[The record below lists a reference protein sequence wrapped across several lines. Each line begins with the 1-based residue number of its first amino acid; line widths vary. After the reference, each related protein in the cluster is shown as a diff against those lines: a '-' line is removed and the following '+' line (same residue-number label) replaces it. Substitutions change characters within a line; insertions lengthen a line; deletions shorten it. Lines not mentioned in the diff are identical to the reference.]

1 MKAPLSLIVTL
12 LATAPLGVFA
22 TGSATSDQTAGSS
35 APTIST
41 EVTTPAYPSEARLA
55 GVEGTVMVE
64 CLVAADGTIL
74 TSAIADPDA
83 HPLLREAA
91 LKRVAQVRLESL
103 DGNNANSYKVVRIPV
118 RFELESLNAR
128 VDTAHIAAR

>member
-1 MKAPLSLIVTL
+1 MSC
-12 LATAPLGVFA
+12 
-22 TGSATSDQTAGSS
+22 GSRRDDPDQCDCGS
-35 APTIST
+35 
-41 EVTTPAYPSEARLA
+41 
-55 GVEGTVMVE
+55 
-64 CLVAADGTIL
+64 
-74 TSAIADPDA
+74 DA